1 MKLNEKE
8 LAQLERNY
16 MLGLVD
22 DNFYYAN
29 NGKSLEENY
38 TEFRMKRS
46 LENKKMRQKEMEEKA
61 LIERINKQIS
71 DTVQKAIEQALSNIE
86 KGIIK

>member
-1 MKLNEKE
+1 
-8 LAQLERNY
+8 

-38 TEFRMKRS
+38 TEYRMKKS

>member
-38 TEFRMKRS
+38 TEYRMKRS

-86 KGIIK
+86 KGLIK

>member
-38 TEFRMKRS
+38 TEYRMKRS